1 MTIRCKLCQHELRS
15 MVAGSKAQAH
25 VMEQMTKHLVEQHKP
40 EATELSLIVAA
51 TSTYLL
57 LRRYVDIPPDETELL
72 HTFERNEQSL
82 FEILEVD
89 SATQD

>member
-15 MVAGSKAQAH
+15 VIAGSKAQAH

-57 LRRYVDIPPDETELL
+57 LRRYVDIPAEETELRK
-72 HTFERNEQSL
+72 TYERNEQSI